1 VFNHILRFHGLSLT
15 HLELLVP
22 LVQLRL
28 EVVDIVLGDG
38 QLIMSM
44 LQLCMSIV
52 KEVSLDITA
61 TVRPHQL
68 IVQLLDARLK
78 AEVLLEEL
86 SITLLDVFDE
96 AGLGLHLVVVLLQA

>member
-1 VFNHILRFHGLSLT
+1 M
-15 HLELLVP
+15 
-22 LVQLRL
+22 QLRL

-38 QLIMSM
+38 QLVMSM

-61 TVRPHQL
+61 TVHPHQL